1 MTTEGISGIV
11 FERVPNCVARKIAD
25 TGRDARPYEPAAASP
40 MKTRA
45 APRGRREPP
54 RAADASRPARQTRA
68 APRGRCRPLRA
79 ADASRPAR
87 QTRAAPRGR
96 RRPPQTMTASD
107 RRCRTRRVAVGGR
120 SAPRHRCK
128 PGQRTTRA
136 PPQSPLWAGGG
147 GPADGSDPASIAGG
161 GGPADDSGQAVSR
174 SV

>member
-45 APRGRREPP
+45 APRGRRKPP

-68 APRGRCRPLRA
+68 APRGRRGPQPP
-79 ADASRPAR
+79 PAR
-87 QTRAAPRGR
+87 A
-96 RRPPQTMTASD
+96 PQTMTASD

-136 PPQSPLWAGGG
+136 PPQSRAGGG